1 MENGPSVLYFDCFAG
16 ISGDMTVG
24 ALLDL
29 GIDRERFLAELAKVE
44 AKADP
49 FRVEIREMRVG
60 LFRATDFNVILQEP
74 EAEPSSRT
82 SPSMAPAAPPGGRR
96 HRRGPTHRHRNLFDV
111 ERILSESGLS
121 EPVAERSKAIFRL
134 IAAAEAAVHGRPLEE
149 VFFHEVGAIDSIADI
164 VGACIC
170 IELLGP
176 RRIVASPPNLGAGLV
191 ECAHGTLPVPA
202 PATAEILKGVPVYSS
217 GVRGELVT
225 PTGAAI
231 LKSLASEFAPLPPMR
246 VERIGYGRGKKEYG
260 IPNLLRVF
268 WGREGEAPEAGR

>member
-1 MENGPSVLYFDCFAG
+1 MGNGPSVLYFDCFAG

-29 GIDRERFLAELAKVE
+29 GIDRERFLAELAKVQ

-49 FRVEIREMRVG
+49 FRVEVREARVG
-60 LFRATDFNVILQEP
+60 LFRATDFSVLLQEP
-74 EAEPSSRT
+74 EAGHPGNAS
-82 SPSMAPAAPPGGRR
+82 APGGRR
-96 HRRGPTHRHRNLFDV
+96 HRHRNLFDV
-111 ERILSESGLS
+111 ERILSQSGLS

-164 VGACIC
+164 VGTSIC

-246 VERIGYGRGKKEYG
+246 IERIGYGRGKKEYG

-268 WGREGEAPEAGR
+268 WGREGEAPEAGG